1 LKKGMQKNPASSRRR
16 AASFTLRRDFQV
28 FLPATQAL
36 ENLKTKNHL
45 IISPPVVH
53 IHTMPKELDLS
64 AMENCVCF
72 NLRWVTRVVTQF
84 FDVEMRRYGIR
95 PTQRSILLVLN
106 AKESWSMAELSDWLG
121 MDRTTLVRNLR
132 PLQRDGLAQ
141 AVGGGCGG
149 RVELSITAKGREK
162 IKESQPAW
170 RSAQSTAVKTLGEQ
184 RWSAILSDLE
194 TAALALNK

>member
-1 LKKGMQKNPASSRRR
+1 
-16 AASFTLRRDFQV
+16 
-28 FLPATQAL
+28 
-36 ENLKTKNHL
+36 
-45 IISPPVVH
+45 
-53 IHTMPKELDLS
+53 
-64 AMENCVCF
+64 
-72 NLRWVTRVVTQF
+72 
-84 FDVEMRRYGIR
+84 
-95 PTQRSILLVLN
+95 
-106 AKESWSMAELSDWLG
+106 

-141 AVGGGCGG
+141 AVGGGRGG
-149 RVELSITAKGREK
+149 RVELSITAKGRKK